1 LAIGAC
7 NAVIRA
13 GEDAGAPRF
22 SFALFH
28 DNHANLHHSNKNG
41 MGRFARDPRQILIIS
56 MSIKTMLTKL
66 LEKIKNANRRLIV
79 ALAGYLVLI
88 IIILYSFLPVQTRD
102 DQFFLALVLG
112 LFAILIIR
120 TIAHSKNDD

>member
-1 LAIGAC
+1 
-7 NAVIRA
+7 
-13 GEDAGAPRF
+13 
-22 SFALFH
+22 
-28 DNHANLHHSNKNG
+28 
-41 MGRFARDPRQILIIS
+41 
-56 MSIKTMLTKL
+56 MLTKL
-66 LEKIKNANRRLIV
+66 VEKIKGANRRLIV

-88 IIILYSFLPVQTRD
+88 ILILFTFLPVQTRD